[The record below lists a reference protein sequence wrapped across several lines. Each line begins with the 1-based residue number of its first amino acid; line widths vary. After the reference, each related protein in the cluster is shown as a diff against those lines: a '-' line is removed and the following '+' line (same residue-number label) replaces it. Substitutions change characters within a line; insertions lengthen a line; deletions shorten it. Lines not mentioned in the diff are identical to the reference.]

1 METATIKKLN
11 EEQQVAFDLVRD
23 TNRSFFLTGKAGT
36 GKTTFV
42 KYIQETLT
50 DKRFVIVAPTGL
62 AAITAGGQ
70 TIHSF
75 FGLPLDPIA
84 PDAEFEMFNINYE
97 KQCLLQKVDTI
108 IMDEVSMVKCDIVDA
123 VDSILRHVMKN
134 SMPFGGK
141 QVIFIGDL
149 YQLDPIV
156 DTNDEGLR
164 KFYHHYYNTTIPYFF
179 KARVFQSY
187 LLPSIEFSK
196 VYRQKDK
203 EFLQMLEHIRIGKY
217 VKEEID
223 KINLSSLGNILT
235 EEHNTKENKDLVLTP
250 FNKKADN
257 INNMELE
264 KIPNQA
270 YTYIGKLEGDFNRK
284 NFPAPYEL
292 TLKEGAQVMFCRNDA
307 DHQWVNGTL
316 GVVSSLSEDSI
327 SVMVDEEEIQVAKET
342 WEAVKYVFN
351 EKTQKL
357 DKEVIG
363 TYTQYPLRLAWAIT
377 IHKSQGLTF
386 DRVTLDPNG
395 IFSPGQ
401 LYVALSRV
409 RSLEGLTLVNRVYQN
424 YIYVKQD
431 INTFMMQYSNLS
443 AIQNDIILQK
453 PVTEAITKCDYDA
466 AASYL
471 LRQVL
476 SAVNDS
482 NIDKAWHGACQMM
495 SVLYNLDIFTMQETT
510 EWLSGDDEKTL
521 FLNTIIAICN
531 RKYDF
536 AIALAERGCNLNINS
551 DFDYLKCIA
560 LFMNSNYDEAELAL
574 TEWKNKLKE
583 HNRVLDDR
591 YYYLLAWIN
600 KKQGKPYISAT
611 QHVIRHTPRY
621 IAPLL
626 FLKESMNEAGLKL
639 ETGDDNSRL
648 VDAFNQSATS
658 QEFQN
663 AWKDATSE
671 ERATLILAVLDYPY
685 EQ

>member
-1 METATIKKLN
+1 METTTIKKLN

-156 DTNDEGLR
+156 DTKDEGLR
-164 KFYHHYYNTTIPYFF
+164 KFYKYYYDTTIPYFF

-196 VYRQKDK
+196 VYRQRDK

-217 VKEEID
+217 VKDEID
-223 KINLSSLGNILT
+223 KINISSMGNLLM
-235 EEHNTKENKDLVLTP
+235 EDLNAKENKDLTLTP

-257 INNMELE
+257 INERELAN
-264 KIPNQA
+264 IPDKA
-270 YTYIGKLEGDFNRK
+270 YTYIGELEGDFNRK

-292 TLKEGAQVMFCRNDA
+292 TLKKGAQVMFCRNDSIN
-307 DHQWVNGTL
+307 HQWVNGTL

-327 SVMVDEEEIQVAKET
+327 FVKIDEEDEIKVAKET

-357 DKEVIG
+357 DKEVTG
-363 TYTQYPLRLAWAIT
+363 TYIQYPLKLAWAIT

-386 DRVTLDPNG
+386 DRVTLDPDG

-424 YIYVKQD
+424 YIYEKQD
-431 INTFMMQYSNLS
+431 INNFMMQYSNLR
-443 AIQNDIILQK
+443 AIQNDIIQQK
-453 PVTEAITKCDYDA
+453 HVTEAIAKCDYDA

-471 LRQVL
+471 LKQVL
-476 SAVNDS
+476 SAANDS
-482 NIDKAWHGACQMM
+482 NITKAWHCACQMM
-495 SVLYNLDIFTMQETT
+495 SVMYNLDIFTGQETT

-536 AIALAERGCNLNINS
+536 AIALAERGCNLGINS

-560 LFMNSNYDEAELAL
+560 LFMNGNYDEAELAL
-574 TEWKNKLKE
+574 TEWKNNLKE
-583 HNRVLDDR
+583 HNRVLDDS
-591 YYYLLAWIN
+591 N
-600 KKQGKPYISAT
+600 
-611 QHVIRHTPRY
+611 
-621 IAPLL
+621 
-626 FLKESMNEAGLKL
+626 
-639 ETGDDNSRL
+639 
-648 VDAFNQSATS
+648 
-658 QEFQN
+658 
-663 AWKDATSE
+663 
-671 ERATLILAVLDYPY
+671 
-685 EQ
+685 

>member
-1 METATIKKLN
+1 METTIKKLN

-156 DTNDEGLR
+156 DTKDEGLMR
-164 KFYHHYYNTTIPYFF
+164 FYKYYYNTTIPYFF

-223 KINLSSLGNILT
+223 KINISSMVNLLT
-235 EEHNTKENKDLVLTP
+235 EDYNKKENKDLVLTP

-257 INNMELE
+257 INERELAN
-264 KIPNQA
+264 IPNQA
-270 YTYIGKLEGDFNRK
+270 YTYIGELEGDFNRK

-292 TLKEGAQVMFCRNDA
+292 TLKEGAQVMFCRNDLIN
-307 DHQWVNGTL
+307 HQWVNGTL

-327 SVMVDEEEIQVAKET
+327 FVKIDDDEIKVAKET

-363 TYTQYPLRLAWAIT
+363 TYTQYPLKLAWAIT

-443 AIQNDIILQK
+443 AIQNDIIQQK
-453 PVTEAITKCDYDA
+453 PITDAITKCDYDA

-536 AIALAERGCNLNINS
+536 AIALAERGCNLNVNS

-591 YYYLLAWIN
+591 YYYLSAWIN
-600 KKQGKPYISAT
+600 KKQGKQYISAT

-621 IAPLL
+621 ITPLL
-626 FLKESMNEAGLKL
+626 FLKESMNAAGLKL

-648 VDAFNQSATS
+648 VDMFNQSSTN
-658 QEFQN
+658 QEFQI
-663 AWKDATSE
+663 AWENATSE
-671 ERATLILAVLDYPY
+671 GRTILILAVLDYPY